1 MQLLCQIMQYIGTG
15 PSNKICGRPD
25 GTRCSRQACGI
36 AVAFLSNPLHVSIHS
51 HSTLLSEDA
60 IRSTHCRDFHHRSIR
75 RAREEQRRGD
85 SINDVHIILGFFDS
99 LFPLCPKNFYCVS
112 SKLFGPLPPG
122 SPLLCRRHIWKPQ
135 EAADGDAK
143 AARKN
148 TRSHRSEQNWPFE
161 RTERCGGGRRRKRK
175 RKRKTRSG
183 RKEGR
188 MDGRPDAD
196 AAADADAT
204 MGHEGRTVILF
215 PTSNLQLRLESHREF
230 S

>member
-1 MQLLCQIMQYIGTG
+1 MT
-15 PSNKICGRPD
+15 
-25 GTRCSRQACGI
+25 
-36 AVAFLSNPLHVSIHS
+36 
-51 HSTLLSEDA
+51 STLFWVFLTPS
-60 IRSTHCRDFHHRSIR
+60 
-75 RAREEQRRGD
+75 
-85 SINDVHIILGFFDS
+85 S
-99 LFPLCPKNFYCVS
+99 LFVRKIYTVLS
-112 SKLFGPLPPG
+112 AKLMHHLA
-122 SPLLCRRHIWKPQ
+122 PLLCRRHIWKPQ
-135 EAADGDAK
+135 EAADGGDAK

-204 MGHEGRTVILF
+204 MGHEGRTVILLL
-215 PTSNLQLRLESHREF
+215 TSNLQQQ
-230 S
+230 

>member
-99 LFPLCPKNFYCVS
+99 LFPLCPKNLYCFVRKIDAS
-112 SKLFGPLPPG
+112 FGP
-122 SPLLCRRHIWKPQ
+122 SSVQ
-135 EAADGDAK
+135 TSYMEAP
-143 AARKN
+143 R
-148 TRSHRSEQNWPFE
+148 
-161 RTERCGGGRRRKRK
+161 GGGRRRRE
-175 RKRKTRSG
+175 SSS
-183 RKEGR
+183 KEY
-188 MDGRPDAD
+188 
-196 AAADADAT
+196 T
-204 MGHEGRTVILF
+204 
-215 PTSNLQLRLESHREF
+215 ESSERAKLAV
-230 S
+230 

>member
-112 SKLFGPLPPG
+112 SKLFGPLPPLFFADVIYG
-122 SPLLCRRHIWKPQ
+122 SPKRRRTATRKQLERIHGVIGASKIGRLS
-135 EAADGDAK
+135 ERKDAEEEDGGK
-143 AARKN
+143 
-148 TRSHRSEQNWPFE
+148 E
-161 RTERCGGGRRRKRK
+161 RGRGRRGAE
-175 RKRKTRSG
+175 G
-183 RKEGR
+183 RK
-188 MDGRPDAD
+188 DGWTDAQMQMRRQ
-196 AAADADAT
+196 T
-204 MGHEGRTVILF
+204 RTLPWVMKAEL
-215 PTSNLQLRLESHREF
+215 
-230 S
+230 